1 MVPLPPFP
9 HLACEQSLTTS
20 ALELK
25 YARSTHLID
34 IITQEESTRRLRF
47 DLHILEDDNDELRDL
62 LSREE
67 ERSDSFERYVHS
79 NLIRAEEAE
88 ARLQDVEMDL
98 RTREQEL
105 TTMRAEKEALQYNTV
120 DLTAAVTE
128 KLAMTRELSV
138 LRPELEHLKTQ
149 AANAEVLM
157 AEKLALQRQISEVQC
172 EVENAKREARRALAK
187 RRNTG
192 VEIAQEEQMDELRR
206 QLKKAERAR
215 VRAEEAADVT
225 QADLS
230 IDEVR
235 KELAREKRGRQ
246 KAEQALEEAQQNS
259 QIEDVRKDLLKE
271 KKAKQ
276 KVEDA
281 LEALK
286 GEVEKERKVA
296 ARADRNAASDEQA
309 EELRQALAKEKKA
322 RVSAERSVKLAA
334 EEYGSQ
340 KAVLEDK
347 LGQFRIKLRSS
358 KTEIKEKDAELEAL
372 KAELA
377 AAGETKG
384 AAKKAATAATKAP
397 AKNAKKRNAT
407 QLEVDATTLGTPG
420 DGPAA
425 KRSRK
430 AAATVV
436 GGGDK
441 STFSVTPFLNR
452 TMSVA
457 PEGSADDD
465 EEKSENEYADA
476 SPKPPAK
483 KAATTKQ
490 QPLAV
495 QSVNVPTKKAPAQ
508 QRKQKV
514 GTKLAMVTEES
525 EDVHSQGQENAN
537 KPATMKIKTK
547 ISDGPDDETSTGA
560 AAKNKKKIRKSIH
573 DFAAFTAAV
582 NDDDQPIIKQKKR
595 KLGGLG
601 KTLFDEEEEMAP
613 KALPG
618 RGLFGVK
625 GANMNFGGLKKGGM
639 GSSSFVTGGAKS
651 RLGSTFMTAGDG
663 SGFVFSPLKRARK
676 GLDDTLRG

>member
-20 ALELK
+20 ALALK

-34 IITQEESTRRLRF
+34 LITQEESTRRLRI

-67 ERSDSFERYVHS
+67 ERSDSFERYVNE

-88 ARLQDVEMDL
+88 ARLQDLELDL

-105 TTMRAEKEALQYNTV
+105 TTMRAEKDALQQYNTV

-149 AANAEVLM
+149 AANAETLM

-215 VRAEEAADVT
+215 QRAEEAADVT

-246 KAEQALEEAQQNS
+246 KAEQALEEAQQNT
-259 QIEDVRKDLLKE
+259 QIEDVRKDLLRE

-276 KVEDA
+276 KLEDA
-281 LEALK
+281 LESLQ
-286 GEVEKERKVA
+286 GEVEKEKKAA
-296 ARADRNAASDEQA
+296 ARAVAKRADGSAASDDQA

-322 RVSAERSVKLAA
+322 RVSAERNVKQAA
-334 EEYGSQ
+334 EEYQSQ

-347 LGQFRIKLRSS
+347 LSQFRTKLRSS
-358 KTEIKEKDAELEAL
+358 KTELKEKDAELDAL

-377 AAGETKG
+377 AAGDAK
-384 AAKKAATAATKAP
+384 APAKKAAATAKAP
-397 AKNAKKRNAT
+397 AKNTKKRNAA
-407 QLEVDATTLGTPG
+407 QLEADATTLGTPG

-430 AAATVV
+430 APAATA
-436 GGGDK
+436 GDK

-457 PEGSADDD
+457 PDDD
-465 EEKSENEYADA
+465 EEEKSENEDA
-476 SPKPPAK
+476 EVSPKPTK
-483 KAATTKQ
+483 KAAATKQ

-495 QSVNVPTKKAPAQ
+495 QSVNVPTKKAAA

-514 GTKLAMVTEES
+514 ATKLAMVTEES
-525 EDVHSQGQENAN
+525 EDVHSQGQENSASN
-537 KPATMKIKTK
+537 KPVTMKIKTK
-547 ISDGPDDETSTGA
+547 ISDGPDENETSGAA

-582 NDDDQPIIKQKKR
+582 DEDEKTVVKQKKR

-613 KALPG
+613 KALPR

-625 GANMNFGGLKKGGM
+625 GANFGGMTKKGGM
-639 GSSSFVTGGAKS
+639 GSSSFVGGGKS
-651 RLGSTFMTAGDG
+651 RLG
-663 SGFVFSPLKRARK
+663 K
-676 GLDDTLRG
+676 GEEGVG

>member
-1 MVPLPPFP
+1 MVPLPPFS

-34 IITQEESTRRLRF
+34 IITQEESHRRLRF
-47 DLHILEDDNDELRDL
+47 DIHILEDDNDELRDL

-67 ERSDSFERYVHS
+67 ERSDSFERYVNV

-88 ARLQDVEMDL
+88 ARLQDMELDL

-105 TTMRAEKEALQYNTV
+105 TTMRAEKDALQQYNTV

-149 AANAEVLM
+149 AANAETLM

-246 KAEQALEEAQQNS
+246 KAEQALEEAQQNT

-276 KVEDA
+276 KLEDA
-281 LEALK
+281 LESLQT
-286 GEVEKERKVA
+286 EIEKEKKAA
-296 ARADRNAASDEQA
+296 ARAVTKRGDGNAATDEQA

-322 RVSAERSVKLAA
+322 RVSAERSVKQAA

-347 LGQFRIKLRSS
+347 LGQFRTKLRSS
-358 KTEIKEKDAELEAL
+358 KTELKEKDAELDAL

-377 AAGETKG
+377 ATGETM
-384 AAKKAATAATKAP
+384 APAKKTVAGSVKAP
-397 AKNAKKRNAT
+397 AKNTKKRPAA
-407 QLEVDATTLGTPG
+407 QLEADATTLGTPG

-430 AAATVV
+430 APATTA
-436 GGGDK
+436 GDK

-452 TMSVA
+452 TVSVA
-457 PEGSADDD
+457 PDDD
-465 EEKSENEYADA
+465 EEEKSEDEDAEA
-476 SPKPPAK
+476 SPKPAK
-483 KAATTKQ
+483 KAAK
-490 QPLAV
+490 QPLAS
-495 QSVNVPTKKAPAQ
+495 QSVNVPTKSKAPAQ
-508 QRKQKV
+508 QRKPKV
-514 GTKLAMVTEES
+514 ATKLAMVTEES
-525 EDVHSQGQENAN
+525 EDVHSQGQENSTSN
-537 KPATMKIKTK
+537 KPVTMKIKTK
-547 ISDGPDDETSTGA
+547 ISDGPDDAEPGA
-560 AAKNKKKIRKSIH
+560 AAKSKKKIRKSIH

-582 NDDDQPIIKQKKR
+582 DEDEKTVVKQKKR

-625 GANMNFGGLKKGGM
+625 GANFGSLGMKKGGM
-639 GSSSFVTGGAKS
+639 GSSSFLGAKS
-651 RLGSTFMTAGDG
+651 RLG
-663 SGFVFSPLKRARK
+663 K
-676 GLDDTLRG
+676 GEEGVG

>member
-1 MVPLPPFP
+1 MVPAPSFP

-34 IITQEESTRRLRF
+34 LITQEESHRRLRF

-88 ARLQDVEMDL
+88 ARLQDMELDL

-105 TTMRAEKEALQYNTV
+105 TTMRAEKDALQQYNTV

-149 AANAEVLM
+149 AANAETLM

-215 VRAEEAADVT
+215 QRAEEAADVT

-235 KELAREKRGRQ
+235 KELAKEKRGRQ
-246 KAEQALEEAQQNS
+246 KAEQALEEAQQNT
-259 QIEDVRKDLLKE
+259 QIEDVRKDLLRE

-281 LEALK
+281 LEALQ
-286 GEVEKERKVA
+286 GEVEKEKKVA
-296 ARADRNAASDEQA
+296 ARADRNAVSDEQA

-322 RVSAERSVKLAA
+322 RVSAERSVKQAA

-347 LGQFRIKLRSS
+347 LGQFRTKLRSS
-358 KTEIKEKDAELEAL
+358 KTELKDKDAEIEAL
-372 KAELA
+372 RAELT

-384 AAKKAATAATKAP
+384 AAKKTAAAATKAP
-397 AKNAKKRNAT
+397 AKNTKKRPAA

-430 AAATVV
+430 ASATT
-436 GGGDK
+436 GGDK

-457 PEGSADDD
+457 REGSADD
-465 EEKSENEYADA
+465 EERSEDDDKDVET
-476 SPKPPAK
+476 SPKPTK
-483 KAATTKQ
+483 KAATTK

-495 QSVNVPTKKAPAQ
+495 QSVNVPTKCKAPAQ
-508 QRKQKV
+508 RKPK
-514 GTKLAMVTEES
+514 TAPALAMVTEES
-525 EDVHSQGQENAN
+525 EDVHSQGQENSASN

-547 ISDGPDDETSTGA
+547 LSDGPDETEPGAA

-582 NDDDQPIIKQKKR
+582 NDDEQPIIKQKKR
-595 KLGGLG
+595 RLGGLG

-625 GANMNFGGLKKGGM
+625 GANFGGFGMKKGG
-639 GSSSFVTGGAKS
+639 SSFLSGGAKS
-651 RLGSTFMTAGDG
+651 RLGSTLMMTAGDG

>member
-34 IITQEESTRRLRF
+34 LITQEEATRRLRF

-67 ERSDSFERYVHS
+67 ERSDSFERYVNE

-88 ARLQDVEMDL
+88 ARLQDLELDL

-149 AANAEVLM
+149 AANAEILM

-246 KAEQALEEAQQNS
+246 KAEQALEEAQQNT
-259 QIEDVRKDLLKE
+259 QIEDVRKDLLRE

-276 KVEDA
+276 KLEDA
-281 LEALK
+281 LEALR
-286 GEVEKERKVA
+286 GEVEKEKKAA
-296 ARADRNAASDEQA
+296 ARAVAKRADGNAATDEQA

-322 RVSAERSVKLAA
+322 RVSAERSVKQAA

-347 LGQFRIKLRSS
+347 LGQFRTKLRSS
-358 KTEIKEKDAELEAL
+358 KTELKEKDAELDAL

-377 AAGETKG
+377 ATGETKG
-384 AAKKAATAATKAP
+384 AAKKTVAGGVKAP
-397 AKNAKKRNAT
+397 AKNTKKRNAA

-430 AAATVV
+430 ASATTA
-436 GGGDK
+436 GDK

-452 TMSVA
+452 TMSAA
-457 PEGSADDD
+457 PDDD
-465 EEKSENEYADA
+465 EEEKSENEDVET
-476 SPKPPAK
+476 SPELTK
-483 KAATTKQ
+483 KAAATKQ

-495 QSVNVPTKKAPAQ
+495 QSVNVPTKKAAAA
-508 QRKQKV
+508 QRKSKAAPA
-514 GTKLAMVTEES
+514 LAMVTEES
-525 EDVHSQGQENAN
+525 EDVHSQGQENSASN
-537 KPATMKIKTK
+537 KPVTMKIKTK
-547 ISDGPDDETSTGA
+547 ISDGPDENETSGA

-573 DFAAFTAAV
+573 DFAAFTAAD
-582 NDDDQPIIKQKKR
+582 NDEPIIKQKKR

-625 GANMNFGGLKKGGM
+625 GANFGGMTKKGGM
-639 GSSSFVTGGAKS
+639 GSSSFLGAKS
-651 RLGSTFMTAGDG
+651 RLGSTFLTAGDG

>member
-9 HLACEQSLTTS
+9 HLACEHSLTTS

-34 IITQEESTRRLRF
+34 LITQEESTRRLRI

-67 ERSDSFERYVHS
+67 ERSDSFERYVNV

-88 ARLQDVEMDL
+88 ARLQDMELDI

-105 TTMRAEKEALQYNTV
+105 TTMRAEKDALQQYNTV

-149 AANAEVLM
+149 AANAEILM

-246 KAEQALEEAQQNS
+246 KAEQALEEAQQNT
-259 QIEDVRKDLLKE
+259 QIEDVRKDLLRE

-276 KVEDA
+276 KLEDA
-281 LEALK
+281 LESLQ
-286 GEVEKERKVA
+286 GEVEKEKKAA
-296 ARADRNAASDEQA
+296 ARAVAKRADGSAASDDQA

-322 RVSAERSVKLAA
+322 RVSAERNVKQAA
-334 EEYGSQ
+334 EEYQSQ

-347 LGQFRIKLRSS
+347 LSQFRTKLRSS
-358 KTEIKEKDAELEAL
+358 KTELKEKDAELDAL

-377 AAGETKG
+377 AAGDAK
-384 AAKKAATAATKAP
+384 APAKKAAATAKAP
-397 AKNAKKRNAT
+397 AKNTKKRNAA
-407 QLEVDATTLGTPG
+407 QLEADATTLGTPG
-420 DGPAA
+420 DGPAT

-430 AAATVV
+430 APATTA
-436 GGGDK
+436 GDK

-452 TMSVA
+452 TMSAA
-457 PEGSADDD
+457 PESADD
-465 EEKSENEYADA
+465 EEKSEDDKDAEA
-476 SPKPPAK
+476 SPKPAK
-483 KAATTKQ
+483 KAAK
-490 QPLAV
+490 QPLAA
-495 QSVNVPTKKAPAQ
+495 QSVNVPTKKAAA
-508 QRKQKV
+508 QRKPKV
-514 GTKLAMVTEES
+514 APALAMVTEES
-525 EDVHSQGQENAN
+525 EDVHSQGQENSASN
-537 KPATMKIKTK
+537 KPVTMKIKTK
-547 ISDGPDDETSTGA
+547 ISDGPEETEQGA
-560 AAKNKKKIRKSIH
+560 AKTKKKIRKSIH

-582 NDDDQPIIKQKKR
+582 DEDEKQTVVKQKKR
-595 KLGGLG
+595 KLGGMG

-625 GANMNFGGLKKGGM
+625 GANFGGMTKKGGM
-639 GSSSFVTGGAKS
+639 GSSSFVGGGKS
-651 RLGSTFMTAGDG
+651 RLGSTFLTAGDG
-663 SGFVFSPLKRARK
+663 SGFIFSPLKRARK

>member
-25 YARSTHLID
+25 DARSTHLID
-34 IITQEESTRRLRF
+34 IITQEESHRRLRF

-88 ARLQDVEMDL
+88 ARLQDLELDL

-105 TTMRAEKEALQYNTV
+105 TTMRAEKEALQYTTV

-128 KLAMTRELSV
+128 KLVMTRELSV

-149 AANAEVLM
+149 AASAEILM

-215 VRAEEAADVT
+215 QRAEEAADVT

-246 KAEQALEEAQQNS
+246 KAEQALEEAQQNT
-259 QIEDVRKDLLKE
+259 QIEDVRRDLLRE

-281 LEALK
+281 LEALR
-286 GEVEKERKVA
+286 GEVEKEKKAA
-296 ARADRNAASDEQA
+296 ARADRNAATDEQA

-322 RVSAERSVKLAA
+322 RVSAERSVKQAA

-347 LGQFRIKLRSS
+347 LSQFRTKLRSS
-358 KTEIKEKDAELEAL
+358 KTELKDKDAEIEAL

-377 AAGETKG
+377 AAGETK
-384 AAKKAATAATKAP
+384 APAKKAAAATSKAPP
-397 AKNAKKRNAT
+397 AKNSKKRPAA
-407 QLEVDATTLGTPG
+407 QLEADATTLGTPG

-430 AAATVV
+430 ASTTTA
-436 GGGDK
+436 GDK

-457 PEGSADDD
+457 PEGSADDE
-465 EEKSENEYADA
+465 EEKSEEETEA
-476 SPKPPAK
+476 SPKPTK
-483 KAATTKQ
+483 KAAATKQ

-495 QSVNVPTKKAPAQ
+495 QSVNVPTKSKAPAQ
-508 QRKQKV
+508 QRKPKAAPA
-514 GTKLAMVTEES
+514 LAMVTEES
-525 EDVHSQGQENAN
+525 EDIHSQGQENATTKSN
-537 KPATMKIKTK
+537 KPVMGMKIKTK
-547 ISDGPDDETSTGA
+547 LSDGPEETEPGA
-560 AAKNKKKIRKSIH
+560 AKKKKIRKSIH

-582 NDDDQPIIKQKKR
+582 DEDEKTVVKQKKR

-625 GANMNFGGLKKGGM
+625 GANFGGLKKGGM
-639 GSSSFVTGGAKS
+639 GSSSFLGAKS

>member
-34 IITQEESTRRLRF
+34 LITQEESTRRLRF

-88 ARLQDVEMDL
+88 ARLQDLELDL

-246 KAEQALEEAQQNS
+246 KAEQALEEAQQNT
-259 QIEDVRKDLLKE
+259 QIEDVRKDLLRE

-276 KVEDA
+276 KLEDA
-281 LEALK
+281 LESLQT
-286 GEVEKERKVA
+286 EVEKEKKAA
-296 ARADRNAASDEQA
+296 ARAAKRADGNAATDEQA

-322 RVSAERSVKLAA
+322 RVSAERSVKQAA
-334 EEYGSQ
+334 EEYQSQ

-347 LGQFRIKLRSS
+347 LGQFRTKLRSS
-358 KTEIKEKDAELEAL
+358 KTELKDKEAESEAL
-372 KAELA
+372 RAELA
-377 AAGETKG
+377 AAGEAK
-384 AAKKAATAATKAP
+384 APAKKTAAAAAATKAP
-397 AKNAKKRNAT
+397 AKNSKKRNAA
-407 QLEVDATTLGTPG
+407 QLEADATTLGTPG

-430 AAATVV
+430 ASATV
-436 GGGDK
+436 GGDK

-465 EEKSENEYADA
+465 EEKSEKEDVEA
-476 SPKPPAK
+476 SPKPTK
-483 KAATTKQ
+483 KTSSTK

-495 QSVNVPTKKAPAQ
+495 QSVNVPTKKAAPAQ
-508 QRKQKV
+508 QRKAKAAPA
-514 GTKLAMVTEES
+514 LAMVTEES

-537 KPATMKIKTK
+537 KPTTMKIKTK
-547 ISDGPDDETSTGA
+547 VVDGPEETEPGA
-560 AAKNKKKIRKSIH
+560 AKKKKIRKSIH

-582 NDDDQPIIKQKKR
+582 DEDEKTTVVKQKKR

-625 GANMNFGGLKKGGM
+625 GANFGGMTKKGGM
-639 GSSSFVTGGAKS
+639 GSSSFLGQKS